1 MRSKLTLEEQ
11 QKPTVQVG
19 RTALL
24 KTIRRKVWK
33 HVTEGET
40 LINNFGRK
48 IPTAPK
54 LHVETW
60 CWQHHDVWR
69 LFLQTNEGFLCYKC

>member
-11 QKPTVQVG
+11 QKPTARVE

-40 LINNFGRK
+40 LMNIFGRK
-48 IPTAPK
+48 NPIAPK
-54 LHVETW
+54 LHVETRW
-60 CWQHHDVWR
+60 WQHHDAWM